1 MAKDYYSLL
10 GVKKTASEAEIKSA
24 FRKLAK
30 QYHPDTNSNDP
41 TAETRF
47 KEINEAYEVL
57 SDKDKRQTYDRF
69 GTVNPQAAPNQG
81 GSPYTTVDFNDTEF
95 SSIFD
100 SIFGGSGRGKRGSGT
115 TRVQDV
121 PFGGRGAYPVN
132 GSDINQTVQITL
144 QEAYSGTTRR
154 VRRGDESFTATIPRG
169 AATGTKVRLPG
180 KGDSGINGGQAG
192 DLYLN
197 IEVQM
202 GPEYERIGDDL
213 VTDAKIDMFK
223 AMLGGEAEVN
233 TLAGPIK
240 LKIPAGTQSG
250 RRFRVANKGMPNLRD
265 PSFFG
270 DLYVRALITV
280 PEHLT
285 DDQRALVE
293 KLRTSLGYSG

>member
-10 GVKKTASEAEIKSA
+10 GVSKTASEAEIKSA

-30 QYHPDTNSNDP
+30 QYHPDTNKNDP
-41 TAETRF
+41 TAEARF
-47 KEINEAYEVL
+47 REINEAYEVL
-57 SDKDKRQTYDRF
+57 SDKEKRQTYDRF
-69 GTVNPQAAPNQG
+69 GTVNPQAAGPSG
-81 GSPYTTVDFNDTEF
+81 GSYTSVDFSDTDF

-100 SIFGGSGRGKRGSGT
+100 SIFGGSTGGRGRRGSGT

-132 GSDINQTVQITL
+132 GGDISQTVQITL
-144 QEAYSGTTRR
+144 QEAYTGTTRR

-202 GPEYERIGDDL
+202 GPEYERVGDDL
-213 VTDAKIDMFK
+213 IADAKIDMFT
-223 AMLGGEAEVN
+223 AMLGGEVEVN
-233 TLAGPIK
+233 TLSGPIK

-285 DDQRALVE
+285 DEQRALAE
-293 KLRTSLGYSG
+293 KLRDSLQQ